1 MLNDGNVIQADLF
14 VVAAGISH
22 KLFYLFIT
30 KLIFS
35 FVAIIAFIQ
44 VTVQVF

>member
-1 MLNDGNVIQADLF
+1 MLNDGNVIEADLF

-22 KLFYLFIT
+22 KLFHLLIT
-30 KLIFS
+30 KLLFS